1 LTGRKKPI
9 DLGFFLAL
17 KFKIM
22 TNLTNE
28 ETIDINILLALTK
41 CTGEMAHNLQ
51 YIHTEKE
58 RLRIKQL
65 KKSTT
70 LYETQLSKRFNYSQ
84 ADAVE
89 NIYDVIMDLILDARQ
104 VSLENAVS
112 YDNKRDEENRNKQ
125 STSQI

>member
-1 LTGRKKPI
+1 
-9 DLGFFLAL
+9 
-17 KFKIM
+17 M

-51 YIHTEKE
+51 YIHTVKE

-112 YDNKRDEENRNKQ
+112 YDNKRDEENRNRQ